1 MIIQLLGVALI
12 SLLTITPTIQQ
23 NNIEQLNAPNIDIL
37 TNGFINPPQDRL
49 YEIENNSYYW
59 NPGGSSSI
67 ISTINPDLLYINYED
82 IFRIISSDTV
92 VSTYSSSQSDQL
104 ITINN
109 NNFYIYD
116 QQSSTT
122 ADDSNITRTA
132 MMNLIKTYYQKLN
145 NTPVTSETFSWTSSA
160 SISLAATVDFYTYSV
175 SGNAGTISGR
185 VYVRNNSTFGQTN
198 LGVTN
203 NNVTITESTLEALVQ
218 AVNPLVSQLE
228 FASSAGHKV
237 WYYFISSPNDYIKT
251 TNGTHTA
258 TLRARTNYG
267 RVLNL
272 GTITYTLAMDTIAPI
287 IQGPTTLSFEIGT
300 YTLIEQIL
308 NTFYTITDEPN
319 DDWDWNI
326 IGSYNLSQV
335 GTYNISI
342 RAFDTSNN
350 ETIYPITINVT
361 TPPSNDTTPPVIT
374 GLSTLTFGVGTINND
389 GQLLAQFTFED
400 DITLPSAIIKQVIGA
415 KDYTQPG
422 TYPLTIRATD
432 QANNIMNK
440 SITLILTVP
449 DITPPVINGPLLIT
463 FDIGTYSTVQEI
475 LALFEISDNIAI
487 STSNIIGNIN
497 FNQLGEYPIVV
508 TATDINN
515 NTTQRNSTVRIR
527 EEIILGNYNP
537 LSDLLSGI
545 FGAGLSMIFTLGTIN
560 VLGFRVLDGMGIII
574 LGFVIFMIYK
584 ALRGGN

>member
-1 MIIQLLGVALI
+1 MVIQLLGVALI

-37 TNGFINPPQDRL
+37 TNGFINPSPQRI
-49 YEIENNSYYW
+49 YEEDNYSYYW
-59 NPGGSSSI
+59 NLGSGTLTI
-67 ISTINPDLLYINYED
+67 IRSDDLYINYTGVFDENSD
-82 IFRIISSDTV
+82 EVTINRTFTTSST
-92 VSTYSSSQSDQL
+92 SEL
-104 ITINN
+104 ILINN

-116 QQSSTT
+116 QQSSSSSNT
-122 ADDSNITRTA
+122 ANISRTA

-145 NTPVTSETFSWTSSA
+145 NTSVTSETFSWTTSSTA
-160 SISLAATVDFYTYSV
+160 LAATVDFYTYSV
-175 SGNAGTISGR
+175 TGNAGTISGN
-185 VYVRNNSTFGQTN
+185 VYVRNLTTFGQTS

-203 NNVTITESTLEALVQ
+203 NTVTITNSSVEALVQ

-228 FASSAGHKV
+228 LASTGDHKI
-237 WYYFISSPNDYIKT
+237 WYYFTSEDLAT
-251 TNGTHTA
+251 TNGTYTT

-267 RVLNL
+267 RVVSL
-272 GTITYTLAMDTIAPI
+272 GEISYTLSLDTTPPV

-300 YTLIEQIL
+300 YSLIEQIL

-361 TPPSNDTTPPVIT
+361 APPTNDTTPPVIT
-374 GLSTLTFGVGTINND
+374 GPSTLTFGVGTINND

-400 DITLPSAIIKQVIGA
+400 DITLPSAITKQVIGA
-415 KDYTQPG
+415 KDYIQPG

-449 DITPPVINGPLLIT
+449 DTTPPVINGPLLIT

-475 LALFEISDNIAI
+475 LELFEISDNIAI